1 MRTFKYIAVIATVLT
16 MSGAASAQTA
26 FSPQMAQMAQ
36 SPMVQQIMKSPMA
49 RQIIAKFMTAAM
61 TSKGSSFMKPPF
73 GGGFSGDFGGGF
85 KGMGQ
90 FPSMTPPA
98 GGFGLP
104 SFGASAPMGQ
114 W

>member
-73 GGGFSGDFGGGF
+73 
-85 KGMGQ
+85 
-90 FPSMTPPA
+90 PSMTPPA